1 MEQGTVLSPSGT
13 HGQRDTRH
21 VDEFSI
27 TELVNRQI
35 AATAPQRLAEIMAA
49 LTRHLHDFA
58 REARLSEHELM
69 AAIQFLTQVGQTC
82 NDRRQEFILLSDVL
96 GLSMLVTAQNNR
108 KPEGC
113 TESTVF
119 GPFHVENSPEHAL
132 GDDIANGAR
141 GEPCFVRGVVRGL
154 DGEPVANA
162 RIEVWQADED
172 GFYDVQYDGMD
183 QARARATLSTGPD
196 GAYRFRSILA
206 SSYPIPHD
214 GPVGQL
220 LAALGRHPWRPA
232 HVHFLIKAEGYETL
246 ITHVFRSGDRYLDS
260 DAVFG
265 VRQSLIADWVRHP
278 AGPGPDGS
286 MLTVPFYTLDFD
298 FVLNPLSGGSGATRT

>member
-1 MEQGTVLSPSGT
+1 MEQDTAFRPSREHGL
-13 HGQRDTRH
+13 HDGQR

-35 AATAPQRLAEIMAA
+35 AATAPPRLAQIVAA
-49 LTRHLHDFA
+49 LTRHLHDLA
-58 REARLSEHELM
+58 REVRLTEDELM
-69 AAIQFLTQVGQTC
+69 GAIQFLTQVGQTC

-113 TESTVF
+113 TEATVF
-119 GPFHVENSPEHAL
+119 GPFHVESSPEHAS

-162 RIEVWQADED
+162 RLEVWQADED
-172 GFYDVQYDGMD
+172 GFYDVQYEGMD
-183 QARARATLSTGPD
+183 QARARATLKTGPD

-214 GPVGQL
+214 GPVGKL

-232 HVHFLIKAEGYETL
+232 HLHFLIKAEGYETL
-246 ITHVFRSGDRYLDS
+246 ITHVFRNGDRYLDS

-265 VRQSLIADWVRHP
+265 VRQSLIAEWVRHP

-286 MLTVPFYTLDFD
+286 MLTAPFYTLDFD
-298 FVLNPLSGGSGATRT
+298 FVLNPVPGAAGAAGN

>member
-1 MEQGTVLSPSGT
+1 MERGTALSPSGA
-13 HGQRDTRH
+13 HGQHDTHH

-27 TELVNRQI
+27 TGIVNGQI
-35 AATAPQRLAEIMAA
+35 AATAPWRLADIVAA

-58 REARLSEHELM
+58 REVRLSEDELM

-108 KPEGC
+108 KPAGC

-119 GPFHVENSPEHAL
+119 GPFHVEDSPEHAM

-154 DGEPVANA
+154 GGEPVTNA
-162 RIEVWQADED
+162 RLEVWQADED

-183 QARARATLSTGPD
+183 EARARATLRTGPD

-214 GPVGQL
+214 GPVGKL

-232 HVHFLIKAEGYETL
+232 HLHFLIKADGYETL
-246 ITHVFRSGDRYLDS
+246 ITHVFRNGDHYLDS

-286 MLTVPFYTLDFD
+286 MLTGPFYTLDFD
-298 FVLNPLSGGSGATRT
+298 FTLNPLPGKSGATRI